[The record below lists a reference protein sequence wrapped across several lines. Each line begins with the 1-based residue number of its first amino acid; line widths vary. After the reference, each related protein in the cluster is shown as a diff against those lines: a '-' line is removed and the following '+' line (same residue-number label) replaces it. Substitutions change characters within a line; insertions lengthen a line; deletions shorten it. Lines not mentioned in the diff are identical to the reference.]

1 MPDTPT
7 VRVRWIHDE
16 HHDIPAA
23 GGVMSPDSVFE
34 VPGVVVPEAEHV
46 EYERRRLGLAAS
58 DPVPAPDHVL
68 ILDGDGLTAWP
79 LSRYRVETAAPRRA
93 ANKGE

>member
-1 MPDTPT
+1 VPDTPT

-34 VPGVVVPEAEHV
+34 VPGVVVGEAEHL
-46 EYERRRLGLAAS
+46 EYERRRLGLAAG
-58 DPVPAPDHVL
+58 DPVPVPDHVL
-68 ILDGDGLTAWP
+68 IRNGDDLTAWP
-79 LSRYRVETAAPRRA
+79 LTRYRVETAAPRA
-93 ANKGE
+93 AKPKE